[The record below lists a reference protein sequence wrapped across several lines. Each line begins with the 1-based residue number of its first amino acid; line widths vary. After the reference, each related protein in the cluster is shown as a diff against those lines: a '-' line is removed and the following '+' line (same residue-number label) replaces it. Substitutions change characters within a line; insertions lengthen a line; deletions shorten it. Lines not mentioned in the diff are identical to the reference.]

1 MWRSLLYLSY
11 ACVGVFLQHMLQS
24 LDTRHGWT
32 QCSGGQ
38 PMQAGACVSVCV
50 YVCHVDHV
58 RSLRARLHSAEW
70 FISSCSCGLDGYGG
84 GGGSETA
91 GQALRGCVCAHA
103 LPCMC
108 VACVWMSEWLPQLI
122 RSGSLWSWINPL
134 ALSLV
139 WPCGLY
145 GAPWRTF
152 SNSRLKR
159 K

>member
-1 MWRSLLYLSY
+1 MWRSLLYLSF

-84 GGGSETA
+84 GGEWDSWSGPE
-91 GQALRGCVCAHA
+91 RVCVCACSPMHVCCVCVNEWVVATAYPFRIPMKLNQHFSFVFGMA
-103 LPCMC
+103 LW
-108 VACVWMSEWLPQLI
+108 AVWGPMKDIQQ
-122 RSGSLWSWINPL
+122 
-134 ALSLV
+134 
-139 WPCGLY
+139 
-145 GAPWRTF
+145 
-152 SNSRLKR
+152 
-159 K
+159 